1 MTGCDRTGANAC
13 EPADKNSDS
22 FIFTARQV
30 STYMKT
36 TTTWVSDHHFNSQQ
50 EGQVIS
56 MDGNLKNGMSPKALL
71 LSGVAGC
78 SGVDVV
84 DILQKMRVPF
94 SQLEIIAEVDQTDEH
109 PRVFKDISITYRLDF
124 VPADEEKVRKAIDL
138 SLEKYCGVAAM
149 LRKNSPIVY
158 TLERI

>member
-1 MTGCDRTGANAC
+1 MR
-13 EPADKNSDS
+13 
-22 FIFTARQV
+22 
-30 STYMKT
+30 T
-36 TTTWVSDHHFNSQQ
+36 TTKWVSELHFVSEQ
-50 EGQVIS
+50 EGLSITI
-56 MDGNLKNGMSPKALL
+56 DGNRKQGMSPKALL

-94 SQLEIIAEVDQTDEH
+94 TKLEVDASAEQTEDH
-109 PRVFKDISITYRLDF
+109 PRVFTEITLVYKLDF
-124 VPADEEKVRKAIDL
+124 APDDEDKVRKAIEL

-149 LRKNSPIVY
+149 LRKNSPVTY